1 MEGILAYLDKH
12 VEAKNVNDKQAL
24 RVNTEIQ
31 IDNNNKVQTT
41 KYREQQM
48 RKR

>member
-1 MEGILAYLDKH
+1 MMKREC
-12 VEAKNVNDKQAL
+12 NVNDKQAL

>member
-1 MEGILAYLDKH
+1 MKREC
-12 VEAKNVNDKQAL
+12 NVNDKQAL

-41 KYREQQM
+41 KYREQM